1 MLRGLT
7 RNKMY
12 SLLYMNYEFV
22 REYVFLYK
30 VRESIVHSCV
40 LFSLLNMF
48 NIHFYNILEYIKCE
62 CFL

>member
-1 MLRGLT
+1 
-7 RNKMY
+7 MY
-12 SLLYMNYEFV
+12 SSLYMNYEFV

-30 VRESIVHSCV
+30 VRESIIHSCV